1 MGALLST
8 MWGVL
13 MEAMGLWESLALGAL
28 AVAVIFF
35 FGPGVK
41 QAFKHSGEATGKDWM
56 GVLVP
61 VGLVVL
67 FVILLVAMVR

>member
-1 MGALLST
+1 
-8 MWGVL
+8 
-13 MEAMGLWESLALGAL
+13 MEPMGLWESLALGAM

-41 QAFKHSGEATGKDWM
+41 QAFKKSSESTSKDWM

-61 VGLVVL
+61 IGLVVL
-67 FVILLVAMVR
+67 FVFLLVAMVSK